1 MQANFSWALQELQF
15 SFTVDKMIFHAMCTN
30 YELEVIREE
39 SLMVIKLRG
48 KVKEKYFLKFR
59 SL

>member
-1 MQANFSWALQELQF
+1 MQVNFSWVLQERQF
-15 SFTVDKMIFHAMCTN
+15 PFTADRVIFHAMYTN

-39 SLMVIKLRG
+39 SLMVMKLRG